1 MLNEHS
7 IYNIQTVNNVSDGIS
22 RHETI
27 TLEEYVAQCRIYVVD
42 NMASDNVSPDWD
54 SEKRHNYLISL
65 IENFVRSVKTPVD
78 GYITQVGTID
88 TNRLLDRVVDEITGL
103 GILKDAF
110 ENPDIDEIQIN
121 DYRSIFV
128 VEKGVT
134 KPLVGKNG
142 EILKFIDN
150 EAVHTLFHRLV
161 TDGTGSSNV
170 PQFTEGMPIVNAKTA
185 KDQYRISAVH
195 YSANARDVAPY
206 QFPITSMVIRKF
218 KKVKLTMDNLVEG
231 NTLTA
236 KMARFLKL
244 LGRADVT
251 MFCVGKT
258 GSGKTTLLNIIGGT
272 IPLTKRILLVQ
283 NPTEM
288 TFFERDASGRNKRNA
303 VHWEVRDTGNVKEVN
318 DITSATMENLLSNTL
333 RFTPEVTIIGEART
347 HGEFEQIKRSVQMGQ
362 PVMGT
367 FHASDS
373 VDAIERM
380 ATEAGGDFKET
391 KQLFARAVDII
402 VSQYRYLDGSRRIL
416 EISEIIDVKDNGEV
430 VVNKLFEFVE
440 TGELTTNPT
449 NALPHAQ
456 GYFRQVN
463 PISETLARK
472 FYRSSISKEEIEEF
486 LEVPEEQP
494 QVLV

>member
-7 IYNIQTVNNVSDGIS
+7 IYGIQTLNNVSEGIS

-27 TLEEYVAQCRIYVVD
+27 SLEEYVAQCRMYVVD
-42 NMASDNVSPDWD
+42 NMSGDNVSPDWD
-54 SEKRHNYLISL
+54 STKRHNYLISV
-65 IENFVRSVKTPVD
+65 IENFVRSVDIPVD
-78 GYITQVGTID
+78 GFITKIGSVD

-128 VEKGVT
+128 VENGVT

-142 EILKFIDN
+142 EILRFLDN
-150 EAVHTLFHRLV
+150 EAVHTLYHRLI
-161 TDGTGSSNV
+161 TDGTGSSKV
-170 PQFTEGMPIVNAKTA
+170 PQFTEGAPIVNAKTA

-206 QFPITSMVIRKF
+206 QFPITSLVIRKF
-218 KKVKLTMDNLVEG
+218 KKVKLTMDNLVG
-231 NTLTA
+231 GKTLTA
-236 KMARFLKL
+236 KMARFVSL
-244 LGRADVT
+244 LGRSDIT
-251 MFCVGKT
+251 LFCVGKT

-303 VHWEVRDTGNVKEVN
+303 VHWEVRDTGNVDSN

-347 HGEFEQIKRSVQMGQ
+347 HGEFEQIKRSIQMGQ

-367 FHASDS
+367 FHAADS
-373 VDAIERM
+373 VDAIGRM
-380 ATEAGGDFKET
+380 ATEAGGDLKET
-391 KQLFARAVDII
+391 KKLFARATDII
-402 VSQYRYLDGSRRIL
+402 ISQYRYLDGSRRIL
-416 EISEIIDVKDNGEV
+416 EITEIIDVDDNGDV
-430 VVNKLFEFVE
+430 ITNKLFEFVE
-440 TGELTTNPT
+440 TGEITTNPV
-449 NALPHAQ
+449 NALPHVQ

-463 PISETLARK
+463 PISENLARK
-472 FYRSSISKEEIEEF
+472 FYRSSISREELEEF
-486 LEVPEEQP
+486 LNVDSDQVEEI
-494 QVLV
+494 V